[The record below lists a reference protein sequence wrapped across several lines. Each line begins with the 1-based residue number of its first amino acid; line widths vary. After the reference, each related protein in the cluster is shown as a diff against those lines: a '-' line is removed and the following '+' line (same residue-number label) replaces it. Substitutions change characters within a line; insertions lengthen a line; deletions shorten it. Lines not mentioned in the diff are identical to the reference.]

1 MMMIRHK
8 KLKRLC
14 LAGMAA
20 VIVAGAAFPALAADA
35 WAPGED
41 YGQFLERLCDNRI
54 EYDELADLMKNFYGP
69 IKSGYDMIDGIKGD
83 MADMAMQMR
92 VQADDLV
99 NDVDGYRDIKKDNPQ
114 MSAAM
119 NQAIAGTRAGI
130 KQLRKGAKK
139 IEDNL
144 DSVDSQKKGI
154 DRSVNTAVRGL
165 EFAINQYQQLLSQ
178 RALVAKAVELSQ
190 AAWNLQQTM
199 QAQGLAVDSGILSAA
214 AQLSSA
220 RQQLDSLDAGI
231 ESVYNTICELT
242 GYDVTSAHPE
252 IGPVP
257 HADPSVIA
265 SIDVAA
271 DKDKAAINNY
281 NMITMRQSGGSK
293 TMLETQLMKSTT
305 ETRNKIRNVE
315 YGEEQVRSNIQ
326 TLYDSILEA
335 KAKFDSASTAWQ
347 SAQISWD
354 AAQIQR
360 QNGLISDIQYMQ
372 AEVGYLTAKSGY
384 ECADLTLQ
392 QALRDYEW
400 AVKGVSVTPAA

>member
-1 MMMIRHK
+1 MMMNRHK
-8 KLKRLC
+8 RLKRLC
-14 LAGMAA
+14 MAGMAA
-20 VIVAGAAFPALAADA
+20 MIAAGAASPAFAADA

-41 YGQFLERLCDNRI
+41 YGQYLERLCDNRI

-69 IKSGYDMIDGIKGD
+69 IKSGYDMIDGVKGD
-83 MADMAMQMR
+83 MADMALQMR

-99 NDVDGYRDIKKDNPQ
+99 NDVNGYRDIKKDNPQ

-119 NQAIAGTRAGI
+119 NQAIAGTRDGI

-144 DSVDSQKKGI
+144 DTVESQKKSI

-165 EFAINQYQQLLSQ
+165 EFAINQYQQLLAQ
-178 RALVAKAVELSQ
+178 RPLVAKAVELSQ

-199 QAQGLAVDSGILSAA
+199 QAQGLAVDGNILSAA
-214 AQLSSA
+214 AQLSSSK
-220 RQQLDSLDAGI
+220 QQLDQLDAGI
-231 ESVYNTICELT
+231 DRVYNTICELT
-242 GYDVTSAHPE
+242 GYDVTAAHPE

-271 DKDKAAINNY
+271 DKEKAAINNY
-281 NMITMRQSGGSK
+281 DMITLRRTGGAQSEVEK
-293 TMLETQLMKSTT
+293 RLMKSTT
-305 ETRNKIRNVE
+305 ETRNKIRGVE

-335 KAKFDSASTAWQ
+335 KAKYDSATTAWQ
-347 SAQISWD
+347 SARISWD

-360 QNGLISDIQYMQ
+360 QNGLLSDIQYMQ
-372 AEVGYLTAKSGY
+372 CEAAYLQAKSGY
-384 ECADLTLQ
+384 ECADLSLQ